1 MTLEEL
7 NDKIDFIKECQ
18 FAFMRVDNL
27 KWHYDKDMA
36 EGYEAIAK
44 SRYNLLVKAES
55 EKAELMPKYKELECS
70 IKEQFNANP
79 NDKMLKLLNMHFMVP
94 KEKCGADLK
103 TLRDKISALESF
115 FFKAKQHIVIYTD
128 KQLNTIDEMN
138 KKYLYESITK
148 IIKDDSRNVIAIN
161 GTPNHIH
168 ILIEPAKRD
177 VKGLVDIIKE
187 KTCDFAKGSMW
198 FPLFEG
204 WAEEYAVQMVEW
216 RDSNSVIGDI
226 KDQENYH
233 TRITFEAEY
242 ADMLSRDKK
251 KEQES

>member
-27 KWHYDKDMA
+27 KWHYEKDMA

-55 EKAELMPKYKELECS
+55 EKADLMPKYEELECS

-138 KKYLYESITK
+138 
-148 IIKDDSRNVIAIN
+148 
-161 GTPNHIH
+161 
-168 ILIEPAKRD
+168 
-177 VKGLVDIIKE
+177 
-187 KTCDFAKGSMW
+187 
-198 FPLFEG
+198 
-204 WAEEYAVQMVEW
+204 
-216 RDSNSVIGDI
+216 
-226 KDQENYH
+226 
-233 TRITFEAEY
+233 
-242 ADMLSRDKK
+242 
-251 KEQES
+251 